1 MIDILKF
8 TIPSLVVLLSVWI
21 VMRYLLRSEEERRQW
36 EMKKNTEKEVTP
48 IRLRAYERL
57 ALLLERTE
65 PEQLL
70 SDLNLTQMTK
80 AELEQRLLLNVR
92 REWEHNMSQQI
103 YVGDDV
109 WAKVMK
115 ARDEIAS
122 FIHTMA
128 LQMPAEST
136 TLDYA
141 KVLMSAYRLNGT
153 TPHQIAM
160 EALKDEVRQMW

>member
-21 VMRYLLRSEEERRQW
+21 VMRYLLRGEEERRLW

-141 KVLMSAYRLNGT
+141 KVLMSAYRLNET
-153 TPHQIAM
+153 PPHQIAM

>member
-1 MIDILKF
+1 MLEILKF
-8 TIPSLVVLLSVWI
+8 TIPALVVLLCVWV
-21 VMRYLLRSEEERRQW
+21 VMRYLLRCEQERRLW
-36 EMKKNTEKEVTP
+36 EIKKNTEKEITT

-65 PEQLL
+65 PEHLL
-70 SDLNLTQMTK
+70 SDIDMGQMTK
-80 AELEQRLLLNVR
+80 AELEQQLLLTVR

-103 YVGDDV
+103 YVGDEL

-128 LQMPAEST
+128 LQMPEQST
-136 TLDYA
+136 TFDYA
-141 KVLMSAYRLNGT
+141 RVLMTAYRQNGT

-160 EALKDEVRQMW
+160 EALKEEVRMMW

>member
-1 MIDILKF
+1 MIEILKF
-8 TIPSLVVLLSVWI
+8 TIPSLVVLLCVWV
-21 VMRYLLRSEEERRQW
+21 VMRYLLKGEQERRLW

-57 ALLLERTE
+57 ALLLDRTE
-65 PEQLL
+65 PEHLL
-70 SDLNLTQMTK
+70 ADMNLTQMTK
-80 AELEQRLLLNVR
+80 AELEQRLLLTVR

-103 YVGDDV
+103 YVGDEV

-160 EALKDEVRQMW
+160 EALKDEVREMW